1 MGKLQG
7 KVGNKIPGGANTVLG
22 LGGGL
27 LAGAVLEH
35 EWDKHEDRERRHHH
49 GGFGGGLGGL
59 GGGLGGLMRNFG
71 GDSGAPVVENVT
83 IDENVYVDDNN
94 TFINY

>member
-1 MGKLQG
+1 MGMLQG

-49 GGFGGGLGGL
+49 GGL
-59 GGGLGGLMRNFG
+59 GGLGGLMRGFG
-71 GDSGAPVVENVT
+71 GDSGAPVVQNVT
-83 IDENVYVDDNN
+83 VDETVYVDDNN
-94 TFINY
+94 YNNDTFINF